1 RDCQNAFARR
11 NSLVLSTTYVFCCVA
26 HGVPLEIGV
35 TGQYHKTCGVSSRFW
50 PQAVLTEERSNAM
63 KYNAL
68 FGLRLLLGLVLLA
81 AGSGQTGGLGLVVQQ
96 IETIGPRQWLSLMA
110 GSIVSS
116 AVRAGLN
123 RSEMS

>member
-1 RDCQNAFARR
+1 
-11 NSLVLSTTYVFCCVA
+11 
-26 HGVPLEIGV
+26 
-35 TGQYHKTCGVSSRFW
+35 
-50 PQAVLTEERSNAM
+50 M
-63 KYNAL
+63 KYKTL
-68 FGLRLLLGLVLLA
+68 FSLRLLVGLVLFA
-81 AGSGQTGGLGLVVQQ
+81 VGSGQTGGLGLVVQQ